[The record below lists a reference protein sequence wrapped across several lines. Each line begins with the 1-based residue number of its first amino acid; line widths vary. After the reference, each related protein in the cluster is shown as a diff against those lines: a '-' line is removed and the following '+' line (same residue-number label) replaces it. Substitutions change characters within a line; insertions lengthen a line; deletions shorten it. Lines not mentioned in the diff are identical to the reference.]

1 MLLVFSTTLT
11 FASGFKESREILL
24 KKDEQKN
31 IFVKYANKKKLFT
44 LRWTLYTDGALVIF
58 RSYDKIVAQN
68 VLSLRHEN
76 QSFRLELMPKGVKY
90 SQRAYLLVKFKE
102 FKEESK
108 EALFELFLFD
118 KDKLVE
124 LEELKN
130 G

>member
-1 MLLVFSTTLT
+1 VLLAFSTTLT

-76 QSFRLELMPKGVKY
+76 QSFRLELMPKGSKY
-90 SQRAYLLVKFKE
+90 PQRAYLLVKFKE

-118 KDKLVE
+118 KGKLVE

>member
-1 MLLVFSTTLT
+1 MLLAFSTTLT

-76 QSFRLELMPKGVKY
+76 QSFRLELMPKGGKY
-90 SQRAYLLVKFKE
+90 PQRAYLLVKFKE